1 MLLHTL
7 RQLPPGFNGATFS
20 TSVGASGSIQ
30 CLTTGAADP
39 NKHERSSSQA
49 APRERNMTIARRSV
63 IKGVAASCV
72 LTFIRSPANTQE
84 AGPEEAAKIDVEKA
98 KAEGKVVL
106 YTSLDTQIVDAI
118 NAPFTQKYG
127 IQVQYFR
134 GGSSDVTSKVLAEAD
149 AGRPQADMVDAS
161 DLAALLLMKE
171 RKLLK
176 PFKSKAAA
184 AVAGNLRDPD
194 GTWITD
200 RLTQAVIQ
208 YNIKELGSAPP
219 KTWADLGKA
228 GMNGRLVYFSSA
240 NGDGAPRVYTLAK
253 HLGWDVVKA
262 MAATKPLRVQTPQ
275 IITQVLERGER
286 IAGFLQND
294 NIAWRSKL
302 QGKPTDYVFPAEG
315 VPTEIGACGLLRSS
329 PRPHAAALY
338 HEWWMGPEGQALL
351 VKGGKYSSRTDV
363 APPEGS
369 TPLSQLKLL
378 TLDYAEYK
386 RDKTKILDQIAGI
399 FGGEWGN

>member
-1 MLLHTL
+1 M
-7 RQLPPGFNGATFS
+7 R
-20 TSVGASGSIQ
+20 
-30 CLTTGAADP
+30 
-39 NKHERSSSQA
+39 
-49 APRERNMTIARRSV
+49 IARRSV
-63 IKGVAASCV
+63 IKGLAAG
-72 LTFIRSPANTQE
+72 LTVPLIARNAWAQATGPTE
-84 AGPEEAAKIDVEKA
+84 ASQIDVDKA
-98 KAEGKVVL
+98 KAEGKVVF

-118 NAPFTQKYG
+118 NAGFKQKYG
-127 IQVQYFR
+127 IDVQYFR

-149 AGRPQADMVDAS
+149 AGRPQVDMVDAS

-171 RKLLK
+171 RSLLK
-176 PFKSKAAA
+176 PFKSTAMD
-184 AVAGNLRDPD
+184 AVAKELRDPD
-194 GTWITD
+194 GAWITD

-208 YNIKELGSAPP
+208 YNTKEFGATPSA
-219 KTWADLGKA
+219 TWADLGKA

-240 NGDGAPRVYTLAK
+240 NGDGAPRIYTLAK

-275 IITQVLERGER
+275 VITQVLERGER
-286 IAGFLQND
+286 GAGFLQND

-315 VPTEIGACGLLRSS
+315 VPTEIGACGLLKSS
-329 PRPHAAALY
+329 ARPHAAALY
-338 HEWWMGPEGQALL
+338 YEWWMGAEGQAIL

-369 TPLSQLKLL
+369 TPLSKLKLL
-378 TLDYAEYK
+378 TLDYIEYK
-386 RDKTKILDQIAGI
+386 RDKTKIFDQMASI

>member
-1 MLLHTL
+1 MRIARRAVINGLAA
-7 RQLPPGFNGATFS
+7 GGATFLIGRS
-20 TSVGASGSIQ
+20 GWAQGAG
-30 CLTTGAADP
+30 
-39 NKHERSSSQA
+39 
-49 APRERNMTIARRSV
+49 
-63 IKGVAASCV
+63 
-72 LTFIRSPANTQE
+72 PAE
-84 AGPEEAAKIDVEKA
+84 AGQIDVEKA

-118 NAPFTQKYG
+118 NAGFKQKYG
-127 IQVQYFR
+127 IDVQYFR

-149 AGRPQADMVDAS
+149 AGRPQADDVDAS

-171 RKLLK
+171 RGLLK
-176 PFKSKAAA
+176 PFKSPAMD
-184 AVAGNLRDPD
+184 AVAANLRDPD

-208 YNIKELGSAPP
+208 YNTKEFGAAPP

-240 NGDGAPRVYTLAK
+240 NGDGAPRIYTLAK

-275 IITQVLERGER
+275 VIAQVLERGER
-286 IAGFLQND
+286 GAGFLQND

-315 VPTEIGACGLLRSS
+315 VPTEIGACGLLKSAA
-329 PRPHAAALY
+329 RPHAAALY
-338 HEWWMGPEGQALL
+338 FEWWMGAEGQAIL

-378 TLDYAEYK
+378 TLDYSEYK
-386 RDKTKILDQIAGI
+386 RDKTKILDQMASI

>member
-1 MLLHTL
+1 MKI
-7 RQLPPGFNGATFS
+7 G
-20 TSVGASGSIQ
+20 
-30 CLTTGAADP
+30 
-39 NKHERSSSQA
+39 
-49 APRERNMTIARRSV
+49 RRSV
-63 IKGVAASCV
+63 IGGIVAGATLAAIGRKAGAQDSGPSEAS
-72 LTFIRSPANTQE
+72 
-84 AGPEEAAKIDVEKA
+84 KIDVEKA

-118 NAPFTQKYG
+118 NAPFKQKYG
-127 IQVQYFR
+127 IEVQYFR

-149 AGRPQADMVDAS
+149 AGRSQADMVDAS

-176 PFKSKAAA
+176 PFKSAATD
-184 AVAGNLRDPD
+184 AVAANLRDPD

-208 YNIKELGSAPP
+208 FNTKELGSAPP
-219 KTWADLGKA
+219 KTWADLGKSE
-228 GMNGRLVYFSSA
+228 MNGRLVFFSSA
-240 NGDGAPRVYTLAK
+240 NGDGAPRIYTLAK
-253 HLGWDVVKA
+253 YLGWDLVKA

-286 IAGFLQND
+286 GAGFLQND

-315 VPTEIGACGLLRSS
+315 VPTEIGACGLLKSS
-329 PRPHAAALY
+329 SRPHAAALY
-338 HEWWMGPEGQALL
+338 YEWWMGAEGQAILS
-351 VKGGKYSSRTDV
+351 KGGKYSSRTDV
-363 APPEGS
+363 APPQGS
-369 TPLSQLKLL
+369 TPISQLKLL

-386 RDKTKILDQIAGI
+386 RDKTKILDQMASI

>member
-1 MLLHTL
+1 M
-7 RQLPPGFNGATFS
+7 R
-20 TSVGASGSIQ
+20 V
-30 CLTTGAADP
+30 
-39 NKHERSSSQA
+39 
-49 APRERNMTIARRSV
+49 ARRALL
-63 IKGVAASCV
+63 KGVALGTATALIGRRGWAQVTGPAEAS
-72 LTFIRSPANTQE
+72 Q
-84 AGPEEAAKIDVEKA
+84 IDVDKA

-118 NAPFTQKYG
+118 TAGFKQQWG
-127 IQVQYFR
+127 LDVQYFR
-134 GGSSDVTSKVLAEAD
+134 GGASDVTAKVLAEAD

-171 RKLLK
+171 RGLLK
-176 PFKSKAAA
+176 PFRSAAVP
-184 AVAGNLRDPD
+184 AVAGELRDPD

-208 YNIKELGSAPP
+208 FNSKEFGADPP
-219 KTWADLGKA
+219 RSWADLGKPA
-228 GMNGRLVYFSSA
+228 MQGRLVYFSSA
-240 NGDGAPRVYTLAK
+240 NGDGAPRLYTLAK
-253 HLGWDVVKA
+253 HLGWDLVKA
-262 MAATKPLRVQTPQ
+262 MAARKPLRVQTPQ
-275 IITQVLERGER
+275 VITQVLERGER
-286 IAGFLQND
+286 GVGFLQND

-315 VPTEIGACGLLRSS
+315 VPTEIGACGLLKSAQ
-329 PRPHAAALY
+329 RPHAAALFY
-338 HEWWMGPEGQALL
+338 EWWMGTEGQAIL

-369 TPLSQLKLL
+369 TPLSNLKLL

-386 RDKTKILDQIAGI
+386 RDKGKILDEMTSI

>member
-1 MLLHTL
+1 M
-7 RQLPPGFNGATFS
+7 RF
-20 TSVGASGSIQ
+20 
-30 CLTTGAADP
+30 
-39 NKHERSSSQA
+39 
-49 APRERNMTIARRSV
+49 ARRSV
-63 IKGVAASCV
+63 LKGLAASGTV
-72 LTFIRSPANTQE
+72 TLIGRGVWAQPAAPSE
-84 AGPEEAAKIDVEKA
+84 ASQIDIGKA

-118 NAPFTQKYG
+118 NAAFTKTYG
-127 IQVQYFR
+127 IEVQYFR

-171 RKLLK
+171 RGLLR
-176 PFKSKAAA
+176 PFKSPAMD
-184 AVAGNLRDPD
+184 AVAKELRDAD

-208 YNIKELGSAPP
+208 YNTKEFGSAPP
-219 KTWADLGKA
+219 STWADLGKA
-228 GMNGRLVYFSSA
+228 AMNGRLVYFSSPY
-240 NGDGAPRVYTLAK
+240 GDGAPRIYTLAK

-262 MAATKPLRVQTPQ
+262 MAAAKPLRVQTPQ
-275 IITQVLERGER
+275 VMTQVLERGER
-286 IAGFLQND
+286 GAGFLQND

-315 VPTEIGACGLLRSS
+315 VPTELGACGLLKSS
-329 PRPHAAALY
+329 TRPHAAALY
-338 HEWWMGPEGQALL
+338 YEWWMGAEGQAML

-369 TPLSQLKLL
+369 TPLSKLKLL
-378 TLDYAEYK
+378 TLDYAEYRK
-386 RDKTKILDQIAGI
+386 NKAGILDQMATI

>member
-1 MLLHTL
+1 M
-7 RQLPPGFNGATFS
+7 R
-20 TSVGASGSIQ
+20 
-30 CLTTGAADP
+30 
-39 NKHERSSSQA
+39 
-49 APRERNMTIARRSV
+49 IARRSV
-63 IKGVAASCV
+63 IKGLAAG
-72 LTFIRSPANTQE
+72 LTVPLIRRNAWAQATGPTE
-84 AGPEEAAKIDVEKA
+84 ASQIDVEKA
-98 KAEGKVVL
+98 KAEGKVVF

-118 NAPFTQKYG
+118 NAGFKQKYG
-127 IQVQYFR
+127 IEVQYFR

-149 AGRPQADMVDAS
+149 AGRPQVDMVDAS

-171 RKLLK
+171 RSLLK
-176 PFKSKAAA
+176 PFKSTAMD
-184 AVAGNLRDPD
+184 AVAKELRDPD

-208 YNIKELGSAPP
+208 YNTKEFGSAPP
-219 KTWADLGKA
+219 ATWADLGKT

-240 NGDGAPRVYTLAK
+240 NGDGAPRIYTLAK

-275 IITQVLERGER
+275 VITQVLERGER
-286 IAGFLQND
+286 GAGFLQND

-315 VPTEIGACGLLRSS
+315 VPTEIGACGLLKSS
-329 PRPHAAALY
+329 ARPHAAALY
-338 HEWWMGPEGQALL
+338 YEWWMGAEGQALL

-369 TPLSQLKLL
+369 TPLSKLKLL

-386 RDKTKILDQIAGI
+386 RDKTKILDQMASI

>member
-1 MLLHTL
+1 M
-7 RQLPPGFNGATFS
+7 A
-20 TSVGASGSIQ
+20 
-30 CLTTGAADP
+30 
-39 NKHERSSSQA
+39 
-49 APRERNMTIARRSV
+49 IARRSL
-63 IKGVAASCV
+63 IKGVAASCAV
-72 LTFIRSPANTQE
+72 PLLRSPGQAQP

-106 YTSLDTQIVDAI
+106 YTSLDTQIVDAV
-118 NAPFTQKYG
+118 NQPFTQKYG
-127 IQVQYFR
+127 IAVQYFR

-161 DLAALLLMKE
+161 DLAALLVMKE
-171 RKLLK
+171 RALLK
-176 PFKSKAAA
+176 PFKSKAAE
-184 AVAGNLRDPD
+184 AVAGSLRDPD

-208 YNIKELGSAPP
+208 YNSKELGAAPP

-228 GMNGRLVYFSSA
+228 AMNGRLVYFSSA
-240 NGDGAPRVYTLAK
+240 NGDGAPRIFTLAI
-253 HLGWDVVKA
+253 HLGWALVKA

-275 IITQVLERGER
+275 LITQVLERGER
-286 IAGFLQND
+286 LAGFLQND

-315 VPTEIGACGLLRSS
+315 VPTEIGACGLIRSS
-329 PRPHAAALY
+329 LRPHAAALY

-369 TPLSQLKLL
+369 PPLSQLKLL

-386 RDKTKILDQIAGI
+386 RDKTKILDQIADI

>member
-1 MLLHTL
+1 M
-7 RQLPPGFNGATFS
+7 R
-20 TSVGASGSIQ
+20 
-30 CLTTGAADP
+30 
-39 NKHERSSSQA
+39 
-49 APRERNMTIARRSV
+49 IARRSV
-63 IKGVAASCV
+63 IKGLAAGSL
-72 LTFIRSPANTQE
+72 LTVIGRGAWAQAHGPAE
-84 AGPEEAAKIDVEKA
+84 AGQIDVAKA

-118 NAPFTQKYG
+118 NAGFKQKYG
-127 IQVQYFR
+127 IEVQYFR

-149 AGRPQADMVDAS
+149 AGRPQVDMVDAS

-176 PFKSKAAA
+176 PFKSTAMD
-184 AVAGNLRDPD
+184 AVAADLRDPD

-208 YNIKELGSAPP
+208 FNTKEFGSTPPATLGGSRQGGHERPA
-219 KTWADLGKA
+219 
-228 GMNGRLVYFSSA
+228 RRIFSSA
-240 NGDGAPRVYTLAK
+240 NGDGAPRIYTLAK

-275 IITQVLERGER
+275 VITQVLERGER
-286 IAGFLQND
+286 GAGFLQND

-315 VPTEIGACGLLRSS
+315 VPTEIGACGLLKSS
-329 PRPHAAALY
+329 TRPHAAALFY
-338 HEWWMGPEGQALL
+338 EWWMGAEGQALL

-369 TPLSQLKLL
+369 TPLSKLKLL

-386 RDKTKILDQIAGI
+386 QDKTKILDQMAGI

>member
-1 MLLHTL
+1 M
-7 RQLPPGFNGATFS
+7 R
-20 TSVGASGSIQ
+20 I
-30 CLTTGAADP
+30 
-39 NKHERSSSQA
+39 
-49 APRERNMTIARRSV
+49 IARRSV
-63 IKGVAASCV
+63 IKGLAAGSAAT
-72 LTFIRSPANTQE
+72 LIGPDAWAQP
-84 AGPEEAAKIDVEKA
+84 AGPTEAAQIDVAKA
-98 KAEGKVVL
+98 KAEGGILL

-118 NAPFTQKYG
+118 IAAFRAKYG
-127 IQVQYFR
+127 IEVQYFR

-149 AGRPQADMVDAS
+149 AGRPQVDMVDAS

-171 RKLLK
+171 RGLLK
-176 PFKSKAAA
+176 SFKSAAIG
-184 AVAGNLRDPD
+184 AVAKELRDAD

-208 YNIKELGSAPP
+208 FNTKEFGAKPP
-219 KTWADLGKA
+219 ATWSDLGGA

-240 NGDGAPRVYTLAK
+240 NGDGAPRIYTLAN
-253 HLGWDVVKA
+253 HLGWDMVKA

-275 IITQVLERGER
+275 VIAQVLERGER
-286 IAGFLQND
+286 GAGFLQND

-315 VPTEIGACGLLRSS
+315 VPTEIGACGLLKSS
-329 PRPHAAALY
+329 SRPHAAALF
-338 HEWWMGPEGQALL
+338 HEWWMGAEGQAIL

-369 TPLSQLKLL
+369 TPLAKLKLL

-386 RDKTKILDQIAGI
+386 KDKTKILDQMASI